1 MQESPKN
8 LPQKAPLLECPA
20 TSPWIAVSPNKRFLS
35 SRLRASVCSVV
46 KYIPPRP
53 ERGIVRQ
60 IVLSLVLLLALLP
73 ISAQDKGDTILVD
86 LTINHGV
93 AFRDGAWSA
102 VDVFVNNTE
111 RDVDGYIEV
120 RLRDYSNEVQSPIYQ
135 VPAVSP
141 KDSRKHFRLYC
152 KLERAQRIE
161 VQLYN
166 GNRGVLPMPLPSL
179 ALTPIERQ
187 DYLGLVLDDQHHDYG
202 FLSSERVIGKNNTR
216 FHREGLTTDQLALL
230 DDHLPCYTNFDL
242 IVLGNI
248 DPERIAPE
256 HRALLQR
263 YVELG
268 GTVVVS
274 LGENATRYKGSW
286 LEPLMGV
293 AIGENTF
300 TNENDLASRAFG
312 GMGDAKR
319 EGQVTA
325 ITSASPSVQSIGAG
339 FSAGA
344 LNPVGMGRVATFT
357 VDAVSGMLQD
367 DVQFL
372 QSWNELL
379 SESIVERPLN
389 LPAVLEVA
397 TQNLPTI
404 AGVRLF
410 PISSVIAYL
419 LLYFFIAIVGN
430 WLFWNW
436 MKRRE
441 MAWVC
446 LVFFSLAFTSYAM
459 IFGTQG
465 RARSTE
471 LEQLEFYELTANSPS
486 ATLHGITGLLAKG
499 SGRFEGN
506 FIHPQSLAS
515 DVSTMSTNL
524 NGPDPMF
531 GSQGHSPFQF
541 VEGDMGALK
550 NIGVG
555 ASEMRF
561 LQTQAPLELPGAI
574 DAELVEENGVLKG
587 TIRNGTGLV
596 LQSPRLLY
604 QGLLIPLSVGPDATT
619 VNVDLNDVSKRS
631 FSGIGMPPGTAM
643 TVPARVEAR
652 EREEFSQF
660 LSQLPQLLLSGNG
673 AAPPPCLIAW
683 VAAPPRGS
691 IDLGARAQSHLGAAL
706 AVTWLDIQH
715 VGSPDSIDVTVA
727 LVNPQFASY
736 RGIPGQPYGYN
747 VPAQETFPVGL
758 PANDG
763 DWTEKARP
771 FTGNEAWALDFTLPA
786 WLRASDDYVLQI
798 DVVTSNASYDGS
810 HDADYI
816 DVYDGGRQSYEHR
829 AGNANC
835 TPNVSAKSEPALE
848 LALSERRNNAAPF
861 ANPSVATTPLAR
873 DVVLTTNTYTITD
886 WKSWIL
892 PRRSVLELKA
902 EPISSASFSQ
912 NMPNN
917 FNRRGTHHHA
927 FVAARMIRK
936 TQTAGE

>member
-1 MQESPKN
+1 MRQFL
-8 LPQKAPLLECPA
+8 LP
-20 TSPWIAVSPNKRFLS
+20 
-35 SRLRASVCSVV
+35 
-46 KYIPPRP
+46 
-53 ERGIVRQ
+53 
-60 IVLSLVLLLALLP
+60 LVLLLALLP
-73 ISAQDKGDTILVD
+73 VAAQDKGDTILVD

-93 AFRDGAWSA
+93 AFREGAWSA

-111 RDVDGYIEV
+111 RDIDGYIEV
-120 RLRDYSNEVQSPIYQ
+120 RLRDFSNEVLSPIYQ

-268 GTVVVS
+268 GTVAVS

-286 LEPLMGV
+286 LEPLMGI

-300 TNENDLASRAFG
+300 TNENDLASRAFA

-325 ITSASPSVQSIGAG
+325 ITPASPSVQSIGAS
-339 FSAGA
+339 FSVGA

-357 VDAVSGMLQD
+357 VDAVSGLLQN
-367 DVQFL
+367 DVQYL
-372 QSWNELL
+372 QNWNALL
-379 SESIVERPLN
+379 SKSIVDRPLN

-397 TQNLPTI
+397 TQRLPSI

-446 LVFFSLAFTSYAM
+446 LVFFSLAYTSYAM

-471 LEQLEFYELTANSPS
+471 LEQLEIYELTGNSPS

-499 SGRFEGN
+499 SGRFEGKL
-506 FIHPQSLAS
+506 IHPQTLAS
-515 DVSTMSTNL
+515 DVSTTSTNL

-561 LQTQAPLELPGAI
+561 LQTQAPLEFPGAI
-574 DAELVEENGVLKG
+574 DAELAEENGTLKG

-596 LQSPRLLY
+596 LQSPGLLY
-604 QGLLIPLSVGPDATT
+604 QGLLIPLDLGPDVTN
-619 VNVDLNDVSKRS
+619 VNIDLKDVSRRS

-643 TVPARVEAR
+643 TVPARVETR

-660 LSQLPQLLLSGNG
+660 LSQLPHILLSGNG
-673 AAPPPCLIAW
+673 AAPPPCLVAW

-691 IDLGARAQSHLGAAL
+691 IDLGTRAQSHLGAAL

-715 VGSPDSIDVTVA
+715 VGSPETVDVTVA
-727 LVNPQFASY
+727 INSQQAPVFNQYDIYNGGYPVSQDDVLPG
-736 RGIPGQPYGYN
+736 GIPTD
-747 VPAQETFPVGL
+747 AAEWK
-758 PANDG
+758 A
-763 DWTEKARP
+763 KARAINFGEKWP
-771 FTGNEAWALDFTLPA
+771 LDISMPP

-798 DVVTSNASYDGS
+798 QVVTTNARYQGQHNPPEMPGYRGDASGNGDCNLVSGS
-810 HDADYI
+810 LDAPP
-816 DVYDGGRQSYEHR
+816 V
-829 AGNANC
+829 A
-835 TPNVSAKSEPALE
+835 
-848 LALSERRNNAAPF
+848 LALSARENKGAILS
-861 ANPSVATTPLAR
+861 NPVATTQTLENS
-873 DVVLTTNTYTITD
+873 VVLTTETYTVD
-886 WKSWIL
+886 AWKEWL
-892 PRRSVLELKA
+892 APR
-902 EPISSASFSQ
+902 SSAIRLQVESSDTEDTGGLS
-912 NMPNN
+912 
-917 FNRRGTHHHA
+917 RGGYDRGEHHHA
-927 FVAARMIRK
+927 FVTAHMIRK
-936 TQTAGE
+936 TPKTVGE